1 MVYLYVYTLHAGAHY
16 WTDVS
21 FKKKKQTHDLWW
33 VLFFFAKEKP
43 SLPSLSCEYTPTED
57 GAIGQFTALHI

>member
-21 FKKKKQTHDLWW
+21 FKKKKNNTRS
-33 VLFFFAKEKP
+33 VVGFIFF
-43 SLPSLSCEYTPTED
+43 CEGETV
-57 GAIGQFTALHI
+57 TAVTQL

>member
-21 FKKKKQTHDLWW
+21 FKKKKNNTRS
-33 VLFFFAKEKP
+33 VVCFIFFAKEKP